1 MTYQGIDTATKIT
14 ATQAKKLRENGVS
27 FVGRYLVP
35 PGMYKDITAD
45 EIQILHDAGLA
56 ILLCWE
62 IGAGDIRQGAERGAK
77 DGRIRNTTT
86 RAVTMTALIF
96 ESRM

>member
-1 MTYQGIDTATKIT
+1 MTYLRVDTAAKISAAAAQT
-14 ATQAKKLRENGVS
+14 LKTNGVS

-35 PGMYKDITAD
+35 PGMYKDLTAD
-45 EIQILHDAGLA
+45 EIKILHDAGLA
-56 ILLCWE
+56 ILPCWE